1 MKRVEWL
8 IAIVVAIAMSFV
20 FWSKLW
26 TGGGLIAGDIYSY
39 FFPQKLLYA
48 ESLQAGEIP
57 LWNNRTSFGYPLIA
71 ESQTGA
77 FYPPHLVLYRL
88 LDVNSAYNAN
98 QLLHYVLAFVFTWLL
113 ARELKVSA
121 FGAALAATV
130 YTYGWSPPRIS
141 LEWAIIGA
149 SWLPLAVW
157 WTERFLS
164 RRDARWLVGLSVTLA
179 LQMLAGHYSLAF
191 ITQLLVVC
199 YAGLRLWFCRAD
211 ASDDS
216 TEVELCKS
224 GNQGRSYARQSV
236 DVPQSGDG
244 SYNRW
249 DTDPRG
255 NLKSPGGRWRRGV
268 CVVLA
273 IGLGG
278 CLAAPQL
285 LPTWELKRTSQR
297 ETVDGQE
304 FDPGHGHI
312 PPLYL
317 SQVVASWWFWYDP
330 EVNRDQALRQL
341 DTLAISS
348 GTNQTEAHL
357 YFGLAPLLIIGLALV
372 SPTARE
378 WLWNRDVAL
387 WLLLSLAAVVY
398 ATGWLLPVAQHL
410 PGFGFFR
417 GPGRYGIVATLGAAL
432 IAGRALSALLE
443 GKRCLTSGVVLGIV
457 LYATVWDLRY
467 VSRVVAVSPIL
478 DQPVLARL
486 EHSVVRQRLQKYDGL
501 PRLYAPGANLPNLLG
516 VSSVPEYLGIGPGQ
530 YYDEKLRAPKLEELT
545 PEFVAWAERS
555 GITHILSFE
564 PLATENVR
572 GVDLVLAEPDAFLNP
587 VWARSPNE
595 SLYLYELTSTLG
607 RAYFDLPLAGQK
619 VDVISDEPDRVE
631 LSVIA
636 PEEAIVILTDLAYR
650 GWKVTVDGQPAEA
663 IAIDGLFRGVD
674 VPRGAHRIVWTFEP
688 RSLRVGFVLAAIGL
702 VLCFAVF
709 ARSRSRRLESQSQS
723 VSN

>member
-1 MKRVEWL
+1 MKRVEWF
-8 IAIVVAIAMSFV
+8 ITIVVAIAMSFV

-26 TGGGLIAGDIYSY
+26 AGGGLIAGDIYSY
-39 FFPQKLLYA
+39 FFPQKQLYA

-57 LWNNRTSFGYPLIA
+57 LWNSRTSFGYPLVA

-77 FYPPHLVLYRL
+77 FYPPHLMLYRL

-113 ARELKVSA
+113 ARELKLSA

-149 SWLPLAVW
+149 SWLPLALW
-157 WTERFLS
+157 WTERFLA

-179 LQMLAGHYSLAF
+179 LQMLAGHYNLAF

-199 YAGLRLWFCRAD
+199 YAALRLWFIQSD
-211 ASDDS
+211 ANEKSDDGTKPVTS
-216 TEVELCKS
+216 
-224 GNQGRSYARQSV
+224 
-236 DVPQSGDG
+236 
-244 SYNRW
+244 
-249 DTDPRG
+249 
-255 NLKSPGGRWRRGV
+255 RWRRAV
-268 CVVLA
+268 YVVLSIA
-273 IGLGG
+273 LGG

-285 LPTWELKRTSQR
+285 VPTWELKRTSQR
-297 ETVDGQE
+297 ETIDGQE

-330 EVNRDQALRQL
+330 DVNRDQALRQL

-357 YFGLAPLLIIGLALV
+357 YFGLAPLLIIGLAFV

-378 WLWNRDVAL
+378 RLWNRDVAL

-432 IAGRALSALLE
+432 IAGRALCALLE
-443 GKRCLTSGVVLGIV
+443 GRRCLSSGVVLAIV
-457 LYATVWDLRY
+457 LCATVWDLRY
-467 VSRVVAVSPIL
+467 VARVVAVSPIL

-572 GVDLVLAEPDAFLNP
+572 GVELVLAEPDAFLNP

-619 VDVISDEPDRVE
+619 VDVISNEPDRVE

-650 GWKVTVDGQPAEA
+650 GWKVTVDGMPAEA

-709 ARSRSRRLESQSQS
+709 ARSRARPLESQSQS

>member
-1 MKRVEWL
+1 MRRVEWL
-8 IAIVVAIAMSFV
+8 VALAAAVALSFV

-26 TGGGLIAGDIYSY
+26 TGGGLIGGDIYSY
-39 FFPQKLLYA
+39 FFPQKQLYA
-48 ESLQAGEIP
+48 ESLQTGEIP
-57 LWNNRTSFGYPLIA
+57 LWNSRTSFGYPLIA

-77 FYPPHLVLYRL
+77 FCPPHLVLYRL

-113 ARELKVSA
+113 ARELKLSA

-164 RRDARWLVGLSVTLA
+164 RRDARWLVGLSATLA
-179 LQMLAGHYSLAF
+179 LQMLAGHYNLAF

-199 YAGLRLWFCRAD
+199 YAGLRIWFCRAA
-211 ASDDS
+211 ASD
-216 TEVELCKS
+216 KS
-224 GNQGRSYARQSV
+224 ADETKPKAS
-236 DVPQSGDG
+236 
-244 SYNRW
+244 
-249 DTDPRG
+249 
-255 NLKSPGGRWRRGV
+255 RWRRAV

-285 LPTWELKRTSQR
+285 VPTWELKRTSQR
-297 ETVDGQE
+297 ETIDGQE

-330 EVNRDQALRQL
+330 EVDRDQALRQL
-341 DTLAISS
+341 DTLAISAQ
-348 GTNQTEAHL
+348 TNQTEAHL

-372 SPTARE
+372 SQTARE
-378 WLWNRDVAL
+378 RLWNREVAL

-417 GPGRYGIVATLGAAL
+417 GPGRYGIVATLGVAL

-443 GKRCLTSGVVLGIV
+443 GKRCLPSGVVLGIV

-467 VSRVVAVSPIL
+467 VARVVAVSPIL

-486 EHSVVRQRLQKYDGL
+486 EHSVVRQQLQKYGGL

-572 GVDLVLAEPDAFLNP
+572 GVDLVLAGPDAFLNP

-607 RAYFDLPLAGQK
+607 RAYFDLPLAGQE
-619 VDVISDEPDRVE
+619 VDVLSNEPDRVE

-636 PEEAIVILTDLAYR
+636 PEDAIVVLTDLAYR

-674 VPRGAHRIVWTFEP
+674 VPRGVHKVVWTFEP
-688 RSLRVGFVLAAIGL
+688 RSLRVGFVLSAIGL

-709 ARSRSRRLESQSQS
+709 VRSRNARLVCEDE
-723 VSN
+723 